1 MNINKTITMT
11 INERIKHI
19 VDECFNGNVSA
30 FSRAIDVPQPT
41 LKDIVGGKFSKPSY
55 SVLEKIV
62 NAESLKISS
71 EWLLSEKGEMVRQ
84 DVKQSG
90 WGNINTSSGNVS
102 VEKIVQNDHS
112 VNIALPEKGFQKII
126 NSDGSE
132 TTIEAHSFDM
142 DKIAQIEAE
151 NKKLREKL
159 EHLDSVLH
167 ENSVLKDRIME
178 LQTRLITLL
187 SPKTND

>member
-1 MNINKTITMT
+1 MN
-11 INERIKHI
+11 INERIQQI
-19 VDECFNGNVSA
+19 VSKCFNGNVSA
-30 FSRAIDVPQPT
+30 FARAIGVPQPT
-41 LKDIVGGKFSKPSY
+41 LKDIVGGNLNKPSY

-62 NAESLKISS
+62 NAESLNISS
-71 EWLLSEKGEMVRQ
+71 DWLLSEKGEMTRQ
-84 DVKQSG
+84 YIKQSG
-90 WGNINTSSGNVS
+90 WGNINTASGNVS

-112 VNIALPEKGFQKII
+112 VNITLPEKGYQKII

-142 DKIAQIEAE
+142 DKIAQIEAD

-159 EHLDSVLH
+159 EHYDSVLQ
-167 ENSVLKDRIME
+167 ENSMLKDKIME

>member
-1 MNINKTITMT
+1 MT

-71 EWLLSEKGEMVRQ
+71 DWLLSEKGEMIRQ
-84 DVKQSG
+84 NVTQTNQHGD
-90 WGNINTSSGNVS
+90 NINTARGSISINKQDDKLK
-102 VEKIVQNDHS
+102 EECERLRKEND
-112 VNIALPEKGFQKII
+112 
-126 NSDGSE
+126 
-132 TTIEAHSFDM
+132 
-142 DKIAQIEAE
+142 
-151 NKKLREKL
+151 R
-159 EHLDSVLH
+159 
-167 ENSVLKDRIME
+167 LKDE
-178 LQTRLITLL
+178 LLKAKQTIIDLMLEG
-187 SPKTND
+187 KKA

>member
-1 MNINKTITMT
+1 MNINNINMEGDIRQRIIDILNEYHTNPTKLSGEDKAMQKRLSRQLKGGATITF
-11 INERIKHI
+11 E
-19 VDECFNGNVSA
+19 
-30 FSRAIDVPQPT
+30 T
-41 LKDIVGGKFSKPSY
+41 LST
-55 SVLEKIV
+55 IV
-62 NAESLKISS
+62 NAFPELSI
-71 EWLLSEKGEMVRQ
+71 EWLIKGEGEMIRQ

>member
-1 MNINKTITMT
+1 MDDYK
-11 INERIKHI
+11 
-19 VDECFNGNVSA
+19 A
-30 FSRAIDVPQPT
+30 
-41 LKDIVGGKFSKPSY
+41 SK
-55 SVLEKIV
+55 VKRR
-62 NAESLKISS
+62 
-71 EWLLSEKGEMVRQ
+71 LSEFLKFIGSNNNQFVIKMGYASTFLNSKGGISEEKLGEISKAYPELDMNWLFSGAGEMVRQ

-90 WGNINTSSGNVS
+90 WGNINTSSGNAS

>member
-1 MNINKTITMT
+1 MNSK
-11 INERIKHI
+11 ERLLEYLKYLGIGQNAFENSIGVSVAYISKLKGSIGSEVLAKIKRTYPELSI
-19 VDECFNGNVSA
+19 DWLVDG
-30 FSRAIDVPQPT
+30 D
-41 LKDIVGGKFSKPSY
+41 
-55 SVLEKIV
+55 
-62 NAESLKISS
+62 
-71 EWLLSEKGEMVRQ
+71 GEMIRQ